1 MVEKNP
7 PPIVFFSWTALSTHN
22 MSIIFCLLNI
32 SVPSLSQA
40 KMVANRVAAKKS
52 AGVLNGS
59 SSITT
64 EQPVPANEGTPMC

>member
-1 MVEKNP
+1 
-7 PPIVFFSWTALSTHN
+7 